1 MGLQNLKNR
10 FKKRNKDIIEG
21 EHKNK
26 FFKGKKKIII
36 PVLVIAILG
45 VSYTVWAKNKAD
57 VLPMVTTISLE
68 KGSVEQMLSI
78 TGKIKG
84 TDSAEISTAL
94 NFEIVQINVKE
105 GDYVEKGQILAVL
118 DDKDLKQEINL
129 SKKDLELA
137 ELQYKENINS
147 SSKIDTSTASV
158 SMQVDQS
165 QIELEEANRQ
175 LGIKKALY
183 DSGAIPKEEYAQ
195 AELSAQKSQISLD
208 LAKESLRK
216 AKLDLEKTLED
227 KSPKES
233 DKKMLEIKR
242 EQLAQKQQDLEKVYI
257 KSPINGTVTRV
268 NARLGRTP
276 QASENSKPL
285 FVVENLSDLRMSVGI
300 SEFDIGK
307 IKTGLSTVVT
317 ADVLGKEEIKAI
329 VYNIS
334 PTGEAKD
341 GGSSKEMV
349 IPVEIDILDEDP
361 RLIAGVTAQA
371 KILIDKKENVFKVP
385 FEALLDV
392 DGESYL
398 IIEKSGIL
406 KRVAVKIGLES
417 DVDVEVSA
425 SGLKAGDAIVLSP
438 DQSYI
443 DGMKVDKEPDISE
456 QVN

>member
-1 MGLQNLKNR
+1 MPN
-10 FKKRNKDIIEG
+10 
-21 EHKNK
+21 
-26 FFKGKKKIII
+26 
-36 PVLVIAILG
+36 
-45 VSYTVWAKNKAD
+45 
-57 VLPMVTTISLE
+57 
-68 KGSVEQMLSI
+68 
-78 TGKIKG
+78 
-84 TDSAEISTAL
+84 
-94 NFEIVQINVKE
+94 
-105 GDYVEKGQILAVL
+105 
-118 DDKDLKQEINL
+118 
-129 SKKDLELA
+129 
-137 ELQYKENINS
+137 
-147 SSKIDTSTASV
+147 
-158 SMQVDQS
+158 
-165 QIELEEANRQ
+165 
-175 LGIKKALY
+175 
-183 DSGAIPKEEYAQ
+183 IPKTDCFTNIY
-195 AELSAQKSQISLD
+195 IIYSL
-208 LAKESLRK
+208 LCFFLTSGNN
-216 AKLDLEKTLED
+216 T
-227 KSPKES
+227 
-233 DKKMLEIKR
+233 
-242 EQLAQKQQDLEKVYI
+242 
-257 KSPINGTVTRV
+257 
-268 NARLGRTP
+268 
-276 QASENSKPL
+276 
-285 FVVENLSDLRMSVGI
+285 
-300 SEFDIGK
+300 
-307 IKTGLSTVVT
+307 
-317 ADVLGKEEIKAI
+317 IKAI